1 MKRPARTLTIT
12 LLSVALLILTMI
24 SLNAGKV
31 WIPLSIWLDHFSGG
45 QAADSRWEIIFQLR
59 LPRTLLGIFIGG
71 SLGLLGAVMQGYT
84 RNPLAD
90 PALLGISSMAA
101 FGAVLSLYLG
111 LAIQSFWLLP
121 GMAMAGAF
129 IGILVLLALSGISS
143 SLITFILA
151 GIILNSVAAAGVALA
166 LNLAPNPWAV
176 NEIVNWLMGSL
187 ADRSFD
193 DLLIALPF
201 ITVGCVL
208 LLGTRRALDALT
220 FGETGARSLGVNMA
234 ATRWLVAIGAGLA
247 TGAGVAVTGVI
258 GFVGLVTPHLLR
270 PLVGAR
276 PGGLLIP
283 SALGGAVIIL
293 AADILV
299 RLIPSVI
306 EIKLGVAMAILGG
319 PFFLVLLLSMRR
331 RVI

>member
-1 MKRPARTLTIT
+1 MTVSRRRTTIAVLLIAIAALT
-12 LLSVALLILTMI
+12 LLS
-24 SLNAGKV
+24 LNTGKV
-31 WIPLSIWLDHFSGG
+31 WIPSSVWRDHFFGSGTD
-45 QAADSRWEIIFQLR
+45 DSRWIIVSELR
-59 LPRTLLGIFIGG
+59 LPRTLLGIVVGAA
-71 SLGLLGAVMQGYT
+71 LGLMGAAMQGYT

-101 FGAVLSLYLG
+101 LGAVLSLYFG
-111 LAIQSFWLLP
+111 LTLQNFWLLP
-121 GMAMAGAF
+121 AMAMAGSI
-129 IGILVLLALSGISS
+129 IGVMLLLALSGMTS

-151 GIILNSVAAAGVALA
+151 GIILNTVAAAGVALA

-187 ADRSFD
+187 TDRSFD
-193 DLLIALPF
+193 DLYTATPF
-201 ITVGCVL
+201 VILGCAML
-208 LLGTRRALDALT
+208 LTTGKALDALT
-220 FGETGARSLGVNMA
+220 FGETGARSLGINLS
-234 ATRWLVAIGAGLA
+234 ATRWILAVGAGLA
-247 TGAGVAVTGVI
+247 TGASVAVTGVI

-283 SALGGAVIIL
+283 SALAGALIIL

-299 RLIPSVI
+299 RLIPSVV

-319 PFFLVLLLSMRR
+319 PFFLALLMTMRR
-331 RVI
+331 RLA